1 MVSRLTA
8 LALMTLLPV
17 AALAADR
24 TVTIV
29 GGQVSAPVGLTVQVK
44 SVTLGE
50 DATTVRL
57 LASFDN
63 HKTTFVN
70 MNDRQNAYLGLGR
83 RGGTAPPP
91 RQIADN
97 KWMRVL
103 NGRTMEGD
111 LVFPRRPAVRRDP
124 ADAGLQPRPVR
135 RRHQRARHRHSAG
148 SDPVRGAVLLAAILA
163 LPGLAPEG
171 HASSYTVTAG
181 GAAIGDAP
189 SRFAEIGLPA
199 RIGRRSPNRA
209 LRPVRAALPPSG
221 RRA

>member
-57 LASFDN
+57 LASFDS

-70 MNDRQNAYLGLGR
+70 MNDRQNAYLAWGDGAEQRLHL
-83 RGGTAPPP
+83 

-111 LVFPRRPAVRRDP
+111 LVFPGALPS
-124 ADAGLQPRPVR
+124 DASRLTLVFNPGRSGDDINAPGITVP
-135 RRHQRARHRHSAG
+135 
-148 SDPVRGAVLLAAILA
+148 LA
-163 LPGLAPEG
+163 LTP
-171 HASSYTVTAG
+171 
-181 GAAIGDAP
+181 
-189 SRFAEIGLPA
+189 
-199 RIGRRSPNRA
+199 
-209 LRPVRAALPPSG
+209 
-221 RRA
+221 